1 MTGHAPFLKQVAQIF
16 AENERTNLKNIC
28 FIFPN
33 KRSATFFKHYIGQF
47 VTDRTINAK
56 TISAFIS
63 DFSKRTTAGRLE
75 QLFILFDEYRKL
87 AGDISEFD
95 KFIFWGDML
104 ISDFNDVDRYLVNPD
119 ALFVNVQ
126 RFKEISSTYLTEE
139 QIEII
144 RRYWGEEP
152 GTNET
157 QRFWNH
163 IATNPAD
170 GKPKEK
176 FLKLWEV
183 LGPLYHAFHEH
194 LEAEGKIAAG
204 MQYRKV
210 ASTIKEAV
218 TEGLLPFRKYVF
230 IGFNV
235 LSPVELKI
243 FSVLRDFKCAD
254 FYWDY
259 NSPAFT
265 DGFNRAGRFIERNI
279 KEFPSE
285 YELPEGK
292 ITTLPNIEIIGV
304 PSSMAQVKLTGGI
317 LSDWAETGVISNPDN
332 AVDTAVV
339 LPDESLFVGLR
350 RSIPYDIIDNIN
362 VTMGLPLKLT
372 PIAAMM
378 KIIVSL
384 QMRLRITNDIPT
396 FFYEDIIAVTGN
408 RFIREL
414 APQEADALENKIITN
429 RLFRMNRE
437 QIEEVAPTLAPI
449 FTPLANNLDDEGIYD
464 YITGIMN
471 LVREKCGKTEI
482 KFLDAYLNAVET
494 VREHCVR
501 FDTRI
506 KPATFFRMVER
517 TVAGEKINLVGEPLK
532 GLQMMGVLETRALD
546 FDNIIMLSMNE
557 RIFPRKHYSGS
568 FIPDALRK
576 GYGMATTDFQE
587 SIFAYYFYR
596 LISRAKNVKLIYD
609 ARNVGTKTGEMSR
622 YLTQLIYLFGDSGNV
637 TRSLR
642 VFNPLKFDSD
652 SLTVEKTPDILKK
665 LEQFKSESKDKKYIS
680 ASALSTYISCPLKFF
695 LQYVE
700 GYNDD
705 KDLQAFMDAGTYGTI
720 VHDVLQEIYTGIA
733 SKNSIKSISREE
745 MESLLVESN
754 PTIDRLIVRHTNK
767 LHNKLDSSRLDTP
780 LEGETLI
787 MGRIMKE
794 SVRAVLEADM
804 EFAPLTLV
812 EAERSLP
819 IDLKITDALTV
830 NFKLK
835 IDRIDISNGQM
846 RIIDYKTGSDDN
858 VLTDWDTYFDH
869 IRNNHTK
876 KAIGQ
881 VMLYAYTYNIS
892 QGQDVPIALYIYNLR
907 KIFSSGPLQV
917 RINKSNVNDHREYLE
932 EFVTR
937 LNNIVSEIFNPETP
951 FFQAPDKDTCKF
963 CDFKTMCRRD

>member
-1 MTGHAPFLKQVAQIF
+1 MTEHTPFLKQVAQIF
-16 AENERTNLKNIC
+16 AENEKANLRNIC

-33 KRSATFFKHYIGQF
+33 KRSATFFKNYIGQL
-47 VTDRTINAK
+47 VNDRIVNAK
-56 TISAFIS
+56 TISAFIA
-63 DFSKRTTAGRLE
+63 DFSKRATAGRLE

-126 RFKEISSTYLTEE
+126 RFKEISSTYLTDE
-139 QIEII
+139 QKEII

-152 GTNET
+152 GSADTE
-157 QRFWNH
+157 RFWNH

-176 FLKLWEV
+176 FLKIWEV
-183 LGPLYHAFHEH
+183 LGPLYHAFHER
-194 LEAEGKIAAG
+194 LEAEGKISAG

-210 ASTIKEAV
+210 ASAIKEAIV
-218 TEGLLPFRKYVF
+218 ENSLPFKKYVF

-235 LSPVELKI
+235 LTPVELKI
-243 FSVLRDFKCAD
+243 FSVLRDFRCAD

-265 DGFNRAGRFIERNI
+265 DGFNRAGRFIEKNI

-285 YELPEGK
+285 YELPEGNN
-292 ITTLPNIEIIGV
+292 TTLPTIEIIGV
-304 PSSMAQVKLTGGI
+304 PSSMAQVKLTGDI
-317 LSDWAETGVISNPDN
+317 LREWAETGVISNPEN

-350 RSIPYDIIDNIN
+350 RSIPYDVIDNIN

-414 APQEADALENKIITN
+414 APQEADTLESKIVTN
-429 RLFRMNRE
+429 RLFRMSQN

-449 FTPLANNLDDEGIYD
+449 FTPLANSLDDQIIYD
-464 YITGIMN
+464 YITNIIS
-471 LVREKCGKTEI
+471 LVREKCGKTEL

-501 FDTRI
+501 FDTQI

-517 TVAGEKINLVGEPLK
+517 TVSGEKINLVGEPLK

-609 ARNVGTKTGEMSR
+609 ARSVGTKTGEMSR
-622 YLTQLIYLFGDSGNV
+622 YLTQLIYLFGDSGSV

-652 SLTVEKTPDILKK
+652 SLTIEKTPEILKK
-665 LEQFKSESKDKKYIS
+665 LELFKSDSKDKRFIS
-680 ASALSTYISCPLKFF
+680 ASALSTYIACPLKFF
-695 LQYVE
+695 LQNIE

-705 KDLQAFMDAGTYGTI
+705 KDMQTFMDAGTYGTI
-720 VHDVLQEIYTGIA
+720 VHDVLQEIYTSAA
-733 SKNSIKSISREE
+733 SKNSANTISKADI
-745 MESLLVESN
+745 ESLLANTN

-767 LHNKLDSSRLDTP
+767 QHNKLDDSRLDTP

-787 MGRIMKE
+787 MGRVMKE

-804 EFAPLTLV
+804 EFAPLILV

-819 IDLKITDALTV
+819 IDLKITDDLTV

-835 IDRIDISNGQM
+835 IDRIDISNGRM
-846 RIIDYKTGSDDN
+846 RIIDYKTGSDEN
-858 VLTDWDTYFDH
+858 VLTDWDQYFDH
-869 IRNNHTK
+869 INNKHTK

-892 QGQDVPIALYIYNLR
+892 QKQDVPIALYIYNLR
-907 KIFSSGPLQV
+907 KIFSSGPQQV
-917 RINKSNVNDHREYLE
+917 KIKSTNVDDHREYLD

-937 LNNIVSEIFNPETP
+937 LNSVVSEIFNPEIP
-951 FFQAPDKDTCKF
+951 FFQAPDKDSCKF